1 MEINNIL
8 YIPKKLNEIF
18 FGSNNDNS
26 KYFIYVLLVIS
37 IISLVIMIIKSTILH
52 AKFLFLL
59 SGITLI
65 FYIVYT
71 FQNKN
76 VLSKLDKQCQNPN
89 NKEEKQ
95 LCSIYEKSKQQYDK
109 INNMLSQ
116 KFKK

>member
-18 FGSNNDNS
+18 FGSDNDKS
-26 KYFIYVLLVIS
+26 KYVIFALLIIS
-37 IISLVIMIIKSTILH
+37 IISLIIMIIKNTILY

-59 SGITLI
+59 SAIALI

-76 VLSKLDKQCQNPN
+76 TLSNLDKHCLNPK
-89 NKEEKQ
+89 NKQEKD
-95 LCSIYEKSKQQYDK
+95 LCNIYRKSKNQYDK
-109 INNMLSQ
+109 INKLLFEKIEN
-116 KFKK
+116 